1 MADVFIGYAKEDK
14 NRAEQLAQIL
24 KAQGWSVWWDVYIPA
39 GKTFDEV
46 IEKALVEA
54 RCVVVLWSK
63 ASVTKH
69 WVKTEAER
77 GRKKNILVP
86 VRLEEVAPPLA
97 FELLQAA
104 PLIGWHGEQSHP
116 GLERLL
122 QDIAAIVGP
131 PPVQRDQA
139 SQKESLQKIQEPQD
153 QKKQNLEPGSRKTD
167 DFFSVIGKVV
177 VPLAAVAIVAFIIM
191 WFIQPESGN
200 KEVIPQP
207 PVEPAKTPAQAEKSG
222 QAPIVTTGT
231 TPQVGSVAKPA
242 EPKTEK
248 LKGLPA
254 GQVASAPSFSLPK
267 QMPIEITGKDGAPMV
282 LVPAG
287 EFTMGSND
295 GDADEK
301 PERLVTLEAFL
312 IDKYEV
318 STKLYAKFIQAIGRS
333 QPDGWSQQVA
343 LVGSGDR
350 PVVNVTWHDAD
361 AYCRHY
367 GKRLPTEQEWEK
379 AARGTDGRKYPWGN
393 EEPSSRHALFNTTW
407 NGYGTLAESYD
418 SGKSPYGLYHMAGN
432 VWEWTSSDYDNST
445 KVLRGG
451 SWNSGPG
458 NVRSAVRG
466 RGQPMGRYAKDG
478 FRCAQDAR

>member
-1 MADVFIGYAKEDK
+1 
-14 NRAEQLAQIL
+14 
-24 KAQGWSVWWDVYIPA
+24 
-39 GKTFDEV
+39 
-46 IEKALVEA
+46 
-54 RCVVVLWSK
+54 
-63 ASVTKH
+63 
-69 WVKTEAER
+69 
-77 GRKKNILVP
+77 
-86 VRLEEVAPPLA
+86 
-97 FELLQAA
+97 
-104 PLIGWHGEQSHP
+104 
-116 GLERLL
+116 
-122 QDIAAIVGP
+122 
-131 PPVQRDQA
+131 
-139 SQKESLQKIQEPQD
+139 
-153 QKKQNLEPGSRKTD
+153 
-167 DFFSVIGKVV
+167 
-177 VPLAAVAIVAFIIM
+177 M
-191 WFIQPESGN
+191 WLIQPESGN

-379 AARGTDGRKYPWGN
+379 AARGTDGRAYPWGN
-393 EEPSSRHALFNTTW
+393 EEPSSQHALFNTEW
-407 NGYGTLAESYD
+407 YGYGTLATAESYEA
-418 SGKSPYGLYHMAGN
+418 GKSPYGLYHMAGN
-432 VWEWTSSDYDNST
+432 VWEWTGSDYIGSS

-451 SWNSGPG
+451 AWNNDAR
-458 NVRSAVRG
+458 NVRSAN
-466 RGQPMGRYAKDG
+466 RYGDTPSGGNNNYG
-478 FRCAQDAR
+478 FRCAQDSNNNDE